1 MDPINPFSNFIR
13 LLRESSKK
21 NSTGEAQ
28 HRPAAGSSGT
38 DQAAAITP
46 ASRAQSLQT
55 SLQSR
60 VRAMGPWNRQ
70 RAREVFVEQMLLREL
85 GPEIANDAAFVELV
99 DRVSALIGE
108 QRGISD
114 RLDQLLRELAA

>member
-1 MDPINPFSNFIR
+1 
-13 LLRESSKK
+13 
-21 NSTGEAQ
+21 
-28 HRPAAGSSGT
+28 
-38 DQAAAITP
+38 
-46 ASRAQSLQT
+46 
-55 SLQSR
+55 
-60 VRAMGPWNRQ
+60 MGPWNRQ
-70 RAREVFVEQMLLREL
+70 RAREMFVEQMLLREL